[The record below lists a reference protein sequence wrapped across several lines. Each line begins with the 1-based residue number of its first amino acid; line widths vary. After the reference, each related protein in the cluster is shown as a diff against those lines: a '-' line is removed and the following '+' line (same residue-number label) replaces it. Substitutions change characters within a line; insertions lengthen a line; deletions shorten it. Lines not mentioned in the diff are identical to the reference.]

1 MSLRQRF
8 GLNSDRLCTSAKTL
22 PVRGLPRARCP
33 PVFCEFFKNP
43 DNRVETDRTSERF
56 FDGNSILREVKAMA
70 CVGRGVVVRS
80 KFLVPTSPRLPH
92 EGLRTLSES
101 SGLHPTFAQK
111 HSGDHVDSGPKMI
124 SQTKPRQVTSRTF
137 RVLEGC
143 EQVVT
148 LRGLRGSSFPTPTP
162 PWLQSEARSSRFS
175 KIDYALLHS
184 SSGAHKCLGC
194 NAT

>member
-22 PVRGLPRARCP
+22 PVRGLPRAPTPPP

-43 DNRVETDRTSERF
+43 NNRVETDRTSERF
-56 FDGNSILREVKAMA
+56 FDRNSILREVKAMD

-101 SGLHPTFAQK
+101 SGLHPTFAKK
-111 HSGDHVDSGPKMI
+111 HSGDHVDSGPKNDFTNKTTP
-124 SQTKPRQVTSRTF
+124 SYLPNLLSS
-137 RVLEGC
+137 
-143 EQVVT
+143 
-148 LRGLRGSSFPTPTP
+148 RGLRTSCYP
-162 PWLQSEARSSRFS
+162 
-175 KIDYALLHS
+175 
-184 SSGAHKCLGC
+184 
-194 NAT
+194 